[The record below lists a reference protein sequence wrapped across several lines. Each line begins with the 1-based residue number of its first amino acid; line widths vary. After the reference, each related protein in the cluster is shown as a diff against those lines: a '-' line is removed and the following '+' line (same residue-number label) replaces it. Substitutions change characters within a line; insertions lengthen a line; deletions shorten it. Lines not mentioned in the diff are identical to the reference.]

1 MQFLTRFVFE
11 GADPLLILALFAVV
25 IFAVSLL
32 GAYLPLMVKAGPR
45 LMHLMVAFSAG
56 IFLGIL
62 FFMLMPEAFKETENS
77 MDAVT
82 WILIGFLIVLF
93 INVALKQLHIGSCPC
108 EECNDDEHTHGL
120 TSISAFAGLAIH
132 AAIDGMILAIGIS
145 EGDEMGM
152 MALLAIAIHKF
163 VEVFSLSS
171 TFMLTDYT
179 KKKVMIY
186 MLAFCL
192 ITPIAAFVSM
202 PIVEIVHEME
212 VFVPLAIATG
222 TFMYVTIYH
231 LLPEAF
237 HKQKDTLASS
247 FLVLAGI
254 TLIAAI
260 VLLLSIGGGH
270 PH

>member
-1 MQFLTRFVFE
+1 MIFTTRSVFE
-11 GADPLLILALFAVV
+11 ESDPLIVLIIFAAV
-25 IFAVSLL
+25 ILAVSLL
-32 GAYLPLMVKAGPR
+32 GAFLPVMIKAGPR

-56 IFLGIL
+56 VFLGIL
-62 FFMLMPEAFKETENS
+62 FFMLMPEAFDEAPDS

-82 WILIGFLIVLF
+82 WILIGFLVVLF
-93 INVALKQLHIGSCPC
+93 INVILKQLHISSCPC
-108 EECNDDEHTHGL
+108 EECKDDEHSHDL
-120 TSISAFAGLAIH
+120 TTASAFAGLAIH

-152 MALLAIAIHKF
+152 IALLAISIHKF

-171 TFMLTDYT
+171 TFMLTDI
-179 KKKVMIY
+179 KKKKAMFYMI
-186 MLAFCL
+186 LFSL

-202 PIVEIVHEME
+202 PIVDVLHDLD
-212 VFVPLAIATG
+212 VFIPLAIATG

-260 VLLLSIGGGH
+260 VLLLSFGGGH
-270 PH
+270 MH

>member
-1 MQFLTRFVFE
+1 MFE
-11 GADPLLILALFAVV
+11 GADPILTLIVFAAV
-25 IFAVSLL
+25 IFAVSIL
-32 GAYLPLMVKAGPR
+32 GAYLPLLLKAGPR

-56 IFLGIL
+56 VFLGIL
-62 FFMLMPEAFKETENS
+62 FFMLMPEAFEEAPDS

-82 WILIGFLIVLF
+82 WILIGFLVVLF
-93 INVALKQLHIGSCPC
+93 INVILKQMHVGSCPC
-108 EECNDDEHTHGL
+108 EECNDDEHAHDL
-120 TSISAFAGLAIH
+120 TSASAFAGLAIH

-145 EGDEMGM
+145 EGDEMGV
-152 MALLAIAIHKF
+152 MALIAIAIHKF

-179 KKKVMIY
+179 KRKVLIY

-192 ITPIAAFVSM
+192 ITPIAAFVCM
-202 PIVEIVHEME
+202 PIVEVVHEME
-212 VFVPLAIATG
+212 VFIPLAIATG

-260 VLLLSIGGGH
+260 VLMLSIGGGH
-270 PH
+270 MH